1 MSFPIADCQ
10 MPIFASV
17 DTTLKDV
24 ELSAIDRQGEAT
36 CGEL

>member
-1 MSFPIADCQ
+1 MSFPIADCR
-10 MPIFASV
+10 MPILRQV

-24 ELSAIDRQGEAT
+24 ELSAIDKQGEAR